1 MRPLS
6 CLVENGDGTADG
18 ARVSLA
24 WALATSCRNPS
35 LLREIDETL
44 A

>member
-6 CLVENGDGTADG
+6 CLVENGDGT